1 MTRPIYKL
9 LPVYLLML
17 LSTNIYAQKSASI
30 LSHKLS
36 SYGKLNMGV
45 YGFNGGGEGIS
56 FHLDFAVSGMQYKTS
71 KVIIYFYD
79 NEDRPM
85 KGQDG
90 YSTTDGSLCV
100 SKEYRA
106 SYESTKFT
114 DFQINIPYKK
124 LGIWSTRGEHR
135 IIKCLVVIWDD
146 NYQRQLD
153 SQWIAIAYSQD
164 SWTQCT
170 ACSGT
175 KKCGACYGRGGTGY
189 VTSSYNPYRVCSLC
203 KGTGACGGCE
213 GKGGFLAASFYEI
226 EMKHSQE
233 PY

>member
-56 FHLDFAVSGMQYKTS
+56 FHLDFAVSGMQYKTG

-79 NEDRPM
+79 NDDRPM

-90 YSTTDGSLCV
+90 YSTTNGNLCV
-100 SKEYRA
+100 SKKYQA
-106 SYESTKFT
+106 TYESTKFT
-114 DFQINIPYKK
+114 DFQVEMPYKK
-124 LGIWSTRGEHR
+124 FGIWSTNGENR
-135 IIKCLVVIWDD
+135 TIKCCITIWSD
-146 NYQRQLD
+146 NTQLT

-175 KKCGACYGRGGTGY
+175 KKCGACYGQGT
-189 VTSSYNPYRVCSLC
+189 TSFYSDGFIQYRVCPLC

>member
-1 MTRPIYKL
+1 MKHKQYVFP
-9 LPVYLLML
+9 LLML
-17 LSTNIYAQKSASI
+17 LLSTNLFAQKSASF

-36 SYGKLNMGV
+36 SYGKFNMGV
-45 YGFNGGGEGIS
+45 SGINGGGEGIT
-56 FHLDFAVSGMQYKTS
+56 FHFDFAVSGMQYKTG

-90 YSTTDGSLCV
+90 YSTTNGNLCV

-106 SYESTKFT
+106 TYESTKFT
-114 DFQINIPYKK
+114 DFQINMPYKK
-124 LGIWSTRGEHR
+124 FGIWSTNKEHR
-135 IIKCLVVIWDD
+135 IIKCYIVIWDD
-146 NYQRQLD
+146 KSQKQLA

-175 KKCGACYGRGGTGY
+175 KKCIACYGQGGTGY
-189 VTSSYNPYRVCSLC
+189 VTSSYNPYRVCMVC
-203 KGTGACGGCE
+203 NGTGACGGCD
-213 GKGGFLAASFYEI
+213 GKGGFLAASFYETEI
-226 EMKHSQE
+226 KFSQT